1 MKCVKNEPIYTVFD
15 VKELDLEED
24 EEEEEEVESE
34 LEETEAEDEAEEEE
48 EWERWE
54 FHCEIC
60 GYWFARYVIAKDWE
74 DARNKAM
81 NEEVLCRRC
90 LFDVIYYE
98 GYGYGLVTWKTTLYQ
113 GLIGRLHNSLGKYIR
128 TGIDR
133 ARAARDA
140 IRLAGDPVE
149 VEGKRWDGK
158 VGAVAGDSA
167 IISFADRDV
176 GIATAVAVV
185 GGEIGKRHRMELI
198 EQGEGESFGE
208 FSDRLD
214 LLKEKLM
221 LALAAGSIKEAS
233 LLMVGGPLIPL
244 PKSPDEYVEQLKTL
258 ASEAEKAGTV
268 LVGFVKRPQ
277 SSFLEELRE
286 TGLTDRAALYMVLEE
301 GQAYPWPPRRRVERG
316 FEVMYT
322 YIRLAPP
329 PAAGVFRVDAPVWMG
344 EEKFFEVLRHML
356 ETADSENHVPGTLS
370 FAEESARMNR
380 WHLLKVY
387 RKVFGRET
395 GGSDPE
401 LWALVTLESEM

>member
-24 EEEEEEVESE
+24 EEEEERE

-48 EWERWE
+48 EWEYE
-54 FHCEIC
+54 CEIC

-81 NEEVLCRRC
+81 SGEVLCRRC
-90 LFDVIYYE
+90 VFDVIYYE

-133 ARAARDA
+133 AKAARDA

-176 GIATAVAVV
+176 GVATAVAVLA
-185 GGEIGKRHRMELI
+185 GSGIGKRHRMELI
-198 EQGEGESFGE
+198 EQDEGESFGE

-221 LALAAGSIKEAS
+221 LALAAGSIKEVS
-233 LLMVGGPLIPL
+233 LLMVGAPLIPR

-258 ASEAEKAGTV
+258 ASEAEKAGTA

-286 TGLTDRAALYMVLEE
+286 TGLTDRATLYMALEE
-301 GQAYPWPPRRRVERG
+301 GQVYPWPPRRRVERG

-322 YIRLAPP
+322 YIMLAPP
-329 PAAGVFRVDAPVWMG
+329 PAAGVFRVDAPAWMG
-344 EEKFFEVLRHML
+344 EERFFDVLRHMV
-356 ETADSENHVPGTLS
+356 ETTESENPVPGTLS

-387 RKVFGRET
+387 RKVFEREA
-395 GGSDPE
+395 GESDPE
-401 LWALVTLESEM
+401 LWALVTLAPEE